1 MADIL
6 TYFLYGIQ
14 KLAQIVTEER
24 SVKKYSSYFFKTL
37 PGRSIDDINRQNA
50 QVQSYPLTEND
61 YDFADGR
68 LKKLFL
74 AGKIDIVTGMA
85 LKYADTPTFLG
96 ELKSGAYGGFYTP
109 KKVIVTTSHKTYS
122 SGFTMLRYLYKCG
135 ATVIG
140 STSAQSGNGFG
151 NGSMFT
157 LKNTGLKMAISKNA
171 YIVFPEEPDKRKQ
184 IIPHHKLTY
193 EKIESYGFDPQSVL
207 LYALELLPS
216 IQTDL

>member
-1 MADIL
+1 
-6 TYFLYGIQ
+6 
-14 KLAQIVTEER
+14 
-24 SVKKYSSYFFKTL
+24 
-37 PGRSIDDINRQNA
+37 
-50 QVQSYPLTEND
+50 
-61 YDFADGR
+61 
-68 LKKLFL
+68 
-74 AGKIDIVTGMA
+74 MA

-157 LKNTGLKMAISKNA
+157 LKNTGLKMT
-171 YIVFPEEPDKRKQ
+171 PEELWEIAERCNNMERLFNLREGLSREDLKKGDMLNHR
-184 IIPHHKLTY
+184 Y
-193 EKIESYGFDPQSVL
+193 FD
-207 LYALELLPS
+207 ER
-216 IQTDL
+216 